1 MAGARQAAT
10 GDAGPVGRGPGGADS
25 PRELAVGR
33 PGTSV
38 VARARTR
45 AVRAASI
52 IGELLVPRAC
62 VTCDAH
68 LGASEPGLVC
78 AACLARIR
86 QIPAPRCDRC
96 GHTAVRPTCTWCA
109 LLPPF
114 VRAAR
119 SVAWVP
125 GGIAGDLT
133 HKLKYEGWTALA
145 APLGERMARLSF
157 PLDVREERSML
168 VPVPLAPAR
177 RRERGY
183 NQSELLAHAVA
194 AHWRIPVVEALSRS
208 RATVS
213 QTRLTPGDRRSNVA
227 GAFTVAIPA
236 AELGG
241 RHVVL
246 VDDVVTTAATLNA
259 CAAALHAGGARI
271 ITYVT
276 FGRARAAGD
285 AP

>member
-1 MAGARQAAT
+1 MAITRQ
-10 GDAGPVGRGPGGADS
+10 GGPGDDRAIA
-25 PRELAVGR
+25 L
-33 PGTSV
+33 
-38 VARARTR
+38 ARARS
-45 AVRAASI
+45 ALGRAASLL
-52 IGELLVPRAC
+52 GELLVPRAC
-62 VTCDAH
+62 VVCDAQIGH
-68 LGASEPGLVC
+68 AEAGLVC
-78 AACLARIR
+78 AACLARITT
-86 QIPAPRCDRC
+86 IPAPRCHRC
-96 GHTAVRPTCTWCA
+96 GHTAVRATCAWCA
-109 LLPPF
+109 LLPPY

-125 GGIAGDLT
+125 DGVAGDLT

-145 APLGERMARLSF
+145 APMGVRMARLSF

-168 VPVPLAPAR
+168 VPVPLARAR

-183 NQSELLAHAVA
+183 NQSELLAREVS
-194 AHWRIPVVEALSRS
+194 AHWRIPVIEALSRT
-208 RATVS
+208 RTTTS

-227 GAFTVAIPA
+227 GAFTVTIPET
-236 AELGG
+236 ELGG
-241 RHVVL
+241 RHVVV